1 MAGNIF
7 RKCFWSYLKVK
18 NDCSEGS
25 NATFSLILCKFSSDE
40 VETVFTES
48 KSNSRKEIGFEA
60 TLKSK
65 TNVLSIW
72 KGHFLIFCKFLNDE
86 VKTIFCKIEAKHKNC
101 LHVNL
106 VIGNFFEIGFE
117 ANLDLINKCS
127 EDLKRAFFSFLQTAE

>member
-1 MAGNIF
+1 MLLKLPEGEKRLLWGFKCNI
-7 RKCFWSYLKVK
+7 L
-18 NDCSEGS
+18 
-25 NATFSLILCKFSSDE
+25 LILCKFSSDE

-86 VKTIFCKIEAKHKNC
+86 VKTILCKIEAKHKNC

-106 VIGNFFEIGFE
+106 VIGNFFKIGFE
-117 ANLDLINKCS
+117 ANLDLKNKCS